1 MAQID
6 QIQIKFVAVEDR
18 LLLRVSSS
26 GDLEFRFWMTRR
38 FVKLIWPALG
48 KMLKETPRIQT
59 QASADAKRELLAFE
73 HDKAVND
80 SDFKTPYKDTPRTLP
95 LGEQPVVL
103 AKMQMRREEDGST
116 IMSLG
121 PEEGAGIDLA
131 LNDGLLH
138 SLAELISNGAR
149 IAEWELSSPIE
160 TGSGVSTPDD
170 VTMN

>member
-6 QIQIKFVAVEDR
+6 QVQIKFVAIEDR

-59 QASADAKRELLAFE
+59 QPSADAKRELLAFE
-73 HDKAVND
+73 HEKAVTN
-80 SDFKTPYKDTPRTLP
+80 SDFDTPYKDTPKILP
-95 LGEQPVVL
+95 LGKVPILLV
-103 AKMQMRREEDGST
+103 KMQMRHNDDGSMV
-116 IMSLG
+116 MSLG

-131 LNDGLLH
+131 LNYGLLH
-138 SLAELISNGAR
+138 SLVELIGNGAR
-149 IAEWELSSPIE
+149 IAEWELSSPIDE
-160 TGSGVSTPDD
+160 GSGIEIPDNM
-170 VTMN
+170 TMN